1 MSQKTGT
8 LTLTLNK
15 KGENIM
21 DRAVTGINKIGNV
34 KTIAVEQGG
43 FERYVQSHNVQEFN
57 WCCAYIGYTLIK
69 EVQRSLYINSLREK
83 LGLHA
88 IDLIVSYRNSQIR
101 IVDWDDVTKLQNIML
116 ENRLQQEQ
124 ADIRVE
130 TKAFIQEQNISPED
144 IAYTDTAEFAKLC
157 KAYDISIGQ
166 TPIEILKA
174 NVTFIRNWDYRM
186 ARDAGFEN
194 QNDLGLSFNKE
205 RTKTIYVT
213 TLLDKLKALVTL
225 RYYEQYLKAS
235 KKVITDGYEYKVIT
249 TLDELPEGWKNTP
262 LSAGALDE
270 YERVCILPVSAAPG
284 RNRKIAGDPNTNYE
298 DFYIQ

>member
-1 MSQKTGT
+1 MY
-8 LTLTLNK
+8 
-15 KGENIM
+15 
-21 DRAVTGINKIGNV
+21 RAVTGLNSTGNT
-34 KTIAVEQGG
+34 KTITIEKGS
-43 FERYVQSHNVQEFN
+43 FERYVQSHNVIEFS
-57 WCCAYIGYTLIK
+57 WCCAYVGYTLIK
-69 EVQRSLYINSLREK
+69 EVQRGLYINSIREK

-88 IDLIVSYRNSQIR
+88 IDLIVSYRDSQIR
-101 IVDWDDVTKLQNIML
+101 IENWDDVALLQNIML

-124 ADIRVE
+124 ADIRVA

-144 IAYTDTAEFAKLC
+144 IAYTDTAEFARLC

-166 TPIEILKA
+166 TPVEILKA

-194 QNDLGLSFNKE
+194 QNDLGLTFNKE

-225 RYYEQYLKAS
+225 RYYTEYLEAP

-249 TLDELPEGWKNTP
+249 TMDDLPEGWRNTP
-262 LSAGALDE
+262 LSAGELDE
-270 YERVCILPVSAAPG
+270 YERTCVLPVSAAPG
-284 RNRKIAGDPNTNYE
+284 RNRKIAGDPNTNIE

>member
-1 MSQKTGT
+1 M
-8 LTLTLNK
+8 N
-15 KGENIM
+15 
-21 DRAVTGINKIGNV
+21 RAVTGINKTGNV

-101 IVDWDDVTKLQNIML
+101 IVDWDDVTKLQNIVL

-157 KAYDISIGQ
+157 KAYDINIGQ

-174 NVTFIRNWDYRM
+174 NVTLIRNWDYRM

-225 RYYEQYLKAS
+225 RYYEQYLEAS

-262 LSAGALDE
+262 LSAGELDE
-270 YERVCILPVSAAPG
+270 YERVCVLPISAAPG

>member
-1 MSQKTGT
+1 M
-8 LTLTLNK
+8 N
-15 KGENIM
+15 
-21 DRAVTGINKIGNV
+21 RVVTGMNRNGNM
-34 KTIAVEQGG
+34 KTIAIEKGG

-57 WCCAYIGYTLIK
+57 WCCAYVGYTLIK
-69 EVQRSLYINSLREK
+69 EVQRGLYINSIREQ

-88 IDLIVSYRNSQIR
+88 IDLIVSYRDSQIR
-101 IVDWDDVTKLQNIML
+101 IENWDDVALLQNIML

-124 ADIRVE
+124 AAIRTE
-130 TKAFIQEQNISPED
+130 TKMFIKDQGLTAAD
-144 IAYTDTAEFAKLC
+144 IAFTDTAEFARLC

-166 TPIEILKA
+166 TPVEILKA

-194 QNDLGLSFNKE
+194 QNDLGLTFNKE

-225 RYYEQYLKAS
+225 RYYTEYLEAP

-249 TLDELPEGWKNTP
+249 TMDDLPEGWRNTP
-262 LSAGALDE
+262 LSAGELDE
-270 YERVCILPVSAAPG
+270 YERTCVLPVSAAPG
-284 RNRKIAGDPNTNYE
+284 RNRKIAGDPNTNIE

>member
-1 MSQKTGT
+1 M
-8 LTLTLNK
+8 N
-15 KGENIM
+15 
-21 DRAVTGINKIGNV
+21 RAVTGLSREGNT
-34 KTIAVEQGG
+34 KTIAVEKGG
-43 FERYVQSHNVQEFN
+43 FERYVQSHNVIEFN

-69 EVQRSLYINSLREK
+69 EVQRGLYINSIREQ

-88 IDLIVSYRNSQIR
+88 IDLIVSYRDSQIR
-101 IVDWDDVTKLQNIML
+101 IENWDDVALLQNIML

-124 ADIRVE
+124 AAIRTE
-130 TKAFIQEQNISPED
+130 TKMFIKDQGLTAAD
-144 IAYTDTAEFAKLC
+144 IAFTDTAEFARLC

-166 TPIEILKA
+166 TPVEILKA

-194 QNDLGLSFNKE
+194 QNDLGLTFNKE

-225 RYYEQYLKAS
+225 RYYEQYLGAA
-235 KKVITDGYEYKVIT
+235 KKVITDGYAYKVIT
-249 TLDELPEGWKNTP
+249 TLDELPEGWRNTP
-262 LSAGALDE
+262 LSAGELDE
-270 YERVCILPVSAAPG
+270 YERTCVLPVSAAPG
-284 RNRKIAGDPNTNYE
+284 RNRKIAGDPNTNIE

>member
-1 MSQKTGT
+1 MY
-8 LTLTLNK
+8 
-15 KGENIM
+15 
-21 DRAVTGINKIGNV
+21 RAVTGLNSTGNT
-34 KTIAVEQGG
+34 KTITIEKGG
-43 FERYVQSHNVQEFN
+43 FERYVQSHNVIEFN
-57 WCCAYIGYTLIK
+57 WCCAYVGYTLIK
-69 EVQRSLYINSLREK
+69 EVQRGLYINSIREQ

-88 IDLIVSYRNSQIR
+88 IDLIVSYRDSQIR
-101 IVDWDDVTKLQNIML
+101 IENWDDVALLQNIML

-124 ADIRVE
+124 ADIRVA

-144 IAYTDTAEFAKLC
+144 IAYIDTAEFARLC

-166 TPIEILKA
+166 TSVEILKP

-194 QNDLGLSFNKE
+194 QNDLGLTFNKE

-225 RYYEQYLKAS
+225 RYYTEYLEAP

-249 TLDELPEGWKNTP
+249 TMDDLPEGWRNTP
-262 LSAGALDE
+262 LSAGELDE
-270 YERVCILPVSAAPG
+270 YERTCVLPVSAAPG
-284 RNRKIAGDPNTNYE
+284 RNRKIAGDPNTNIE

>member
-1 MSQKTGT
+1 MY
-8 LTLTLNK
+8 
-15 KGENIM
+15 
-21 DRAVTGINKIGNV
+21 RAVTGYNKTGNT

-69 EVQRSLYINSLREK
+69 EVQRGLYINSIREQ

-88 IDLIVSYRNSQIR
+88 IDLIVSYRDSQIR
-101 IVDWDDVTKLQNIML
+101 IENWDDVTKLNNIML
-116 ENRLQQEQ
+116 ENRLQQEH
-124 ADIRVE
+124 ADIRVA
-130 TKAFIQEQNISPED
+130 TKAFIQEQNISSED
-144 IAYTDTAEFAKLC
+144 IAYTDTAEFARLC

-166 TPIEILKA
+166 TPVEILKA

-194 QNDLGLSFNKE
+194 ENDLGLCFNKE

-225 RYYEQYLKAS
+225 RYYEQYLEAPL
-235 KKVITDGYEYKVIT
+235 KVITDGHVYNVQS
-249 TLDELPEGWKNTP
+249 TLDELPEGWRNTP
-262 LSAGALDE
+262 LSAGD
-270 YERVCILPVSAAPG
+270 YKDDVVLPKSAAPG
-284 RNRKIAGDPNTNYE
+284 RSYKRAGDPEFNWYDGYTVE
-298 DFYIQ
+298 